1 MNKSQSRA
9 IANHRRRLRERGVSR
24 YEVRGLTADKEL
36 VRSLAK
42 RLSRGDATAAELRQ
56 EVARKIAEDQPLRKG
71 GVLAVLRRSPLVGSE
86 LSVEREVHHG
96 RKTNL

>member
-9 IANHRRRLRERGVSR
+9 LANHRRRLRKRGFSR
-24 YEVRGLTADKEL
+24 YEVRGLSADKEL

-42 RLSRGDATAAELRQ
+42 RLSRDARAAELRQ
-56 EVARKIAEDQPLRKG
+56 EVARKIAEHQPLRKG

-86 LSVEREVHHG
+86 LKVEREVDHR
-96 RKTNL
+96 RK